1 MFLFFAG
8 NKEFWFVHESNELN
22 FILYVIL
29 FSKMLKLL
37 KNSQRPEITK
47 ISLAYI

>member
-22 FILYVIL
+22 FIFESV
-29 FSKMLKLL
+29 KTT

-47 ISLAYI
+47 ISLTYI